1 MSRIRSIH
9 PGLFTDEAFM
19 AASCQARILLIGIWT
34 EAWDDGVFEWKPL
47 TLKARIFPVDAVDV
61 PALMLELETLRF
73 VHRFEANGKPYG
85 AVRNFRKYQR
95 PKKPNS
101 SGCLPDDLVS
111 FVGISEPVPNQFP
124 TASEKSP
131 QMEDGGGRVED
142 EGEEEAAT
150 AASSA
155 GAAKIDL
162 KEVERRCVQATGWQ
176 ATQGFSAIED
186 LIAEGHDLDE
196 RILPMLRTIASEL
209 KNRGKPAPDRWAFAL
224 KTVRDPSRRP
234 MAEDKPVEMVWI
246 TEDSDGWKDLV
257 QFGGKRESLLRV
269 MLRTDGSGKQ
279 GLWWAVSQLP
289 KKQRVSA

>member
-73 VHRFEANGKPYG
+73 VHRFAANGKPYG

-101 SGCLPDDLVS
+101 SGCLPEDLVS

-131 QMEDGGGRVED
+131 QMEDGGCRMKEK
-142 EGEEEAAT
+142 EEKKE
-150 AASSA
+150 
-155 GAAKIDL
+155 KKEK
-162 KEVERRCVQATGWQ
+162 KEVEARFASDAPEKPSISKKGTRLSPGWLPSSEDHSVAVATLNRQRADAEVAKFRDYWVAKAGKDGCKLDWDATWRNWVRRA
-176 ATQGFSAIED
+176 
-186 LIAEGHDLDE
+186 AEG
-196 RILPMLRTIASEL
+196 
-209 KNRGKPAPDRWAFAL
+209 PAPKAGVAA
-224 KTVRDPSRRP
+224 S
-234 MAEDKPVEMVWI
+234 
-246 TEDSDGWKDLV
+246 GWKSPIVDRLAGLIWV
-257 QFGGKRESLLRV
+257 EE
-269 MLRTDGSGKQ
+269 GSE
-279 GLWWAVSQLP
+279 P
-289 KKQRVSA
+289 